1 MNEYVAQDKA
11 QQARDDEACAIDMLE
26 DERSE
31 LSCWLSESLTMA
43 EFQKF
48 LESRLNSKV
57 GNETTI
63 KMLFM
68 DNCKFQD
75 LVANFADDV
84 SRMIADEVIK

>member
-1 MNEYVAQDKA
+1 MNEYVAQDKE
-11 QQARDDEACAIDMLE
+11 QQVRDDEAEWIDSIH
-26 DERSE
+26 DSRCE
-31 LSCWLSESLTMA
+31 LSYWLSESLTMN

-63 KMLFM
+63 KKLFM
-68 DNCKFQD
+68 DSCKFQD